1 MTKPSVLSSSQLSR
15 FLGWHLPHGHLGY
28 RLVGA
33 PHHHGAK
40 HPDGCDG
47 VEWRPPRPG
56 RGHGAQELPHQ
67 LVRPWLGDQHLKGET
82 RPAQV
87 PHLSV
92 QSPLVQFVS
101 CSNPAAD
108 LRGLFPWF
116 EGILGWQD
124 TRQLLRWKQSQPGPS
139 PPAQPLAKQKRPSPW
154 ALHCLC
160 LPFPRGPCPLPTP
173 PHPPGRSPRPLQG
186 TPYLP
191 SSLPSNFRSHLLQRS
206 TLALV
211 TVPHAPVYSLSSPSV
226 LHSLCPGPHW
236 ADSFCP

>member
-1 MTKPSVLSSSQLSR
+1 M
-15 FLGWHLPHGHLGY
+15 
-28 RLVGA
+28 
-33 PHHHGAK
+33 
-40 HPDGCDG
+40 
-47 VEWRPPRPG
+47 
-56 RGHGAQELPHQ
+56 
-67 LVRPWLGDQHLKGET
+67 KGET
-82 RPAQV
+82 RPARV

-92 QSPLVQFVS
+92 QGPLVQFVS

-116 EGILGWQD
+116 EGILSWQD

-139 PPAQPLAKQKRPSPW
+139 LPAQPSAKQKWPSPR

-173 PHPPGRSPRPLQG
+173 PHPPGCSPRPLQG

-191 SSLPSNFRSHLLQRS
+191 SSFPSNFRSHLLQRS

-211 TVPHAPVYSLSSPSV
+211 TVPHTPLSTPSPAPLSFAPCAWGPTGLTPSLPEASRVQVKCCTHRDSRHHTPIWFPEFSHKRGSLPSAPT
-226 LHSLCPGPHW
+226 SQHW
-236 ADSFCP
+236 L